1 MCSNRS
7 GRRLLSFGAL
17 SLLGLLFLGA
27 CGKQG
32 NPLPPLRY
40 IPARTQ
46 DFAGIQQGTQ
56 LRFTFTYP
64 KSTAAGLALAGLS
77 GLEIWAVERPVG
89 SDGLAPKLDPRELV
103 AAARV
108 WKKLSTVELAAVTA
122 GDRVLLDVPLP
133 ETGKAYYLAA
143 RTLGPQGDL
152 SEYSNLVILVPKQP
166 PAPPEKV
173 TLTERA
179 DGVLAEWTWTAPP
192 APAAETPAETAATA
206 APAGTEPPA
215 AGAAVAEVK
224 KPGQIAGFNVYRRSS
239 RDKGY
244 GPPIH
249 ASSPEEKTYL
259 DTEAKFGERY
269 IYAVTTVLQRDP
281 MVESAIQ
288 TEQEVQYLDRFA
300 PSPAR
305 ELVALA
311 EPTQVRL
318 IWRASEAAEA
328 TGYNV
333 YRQTGRGEF
342 AKLTSAPIPDLA
354 FTDTG
359 VAAGKV
365 YTYRVTALD
374 AAGNESEPAETQA
387 HP

>member
-1 MCSNRS
+1 MCSNRP
-7 GRRLLSFGAL
+7 GRRLLPLGAL

-40 IPARTQ
+40 VPARTQ
-46 DFAGIQQGTQ
+46 DFAGIQQGAQ

-133 ETGKAYYLAA
+133 ETGKAYYFAA

-152 SEYSNLVILVPKQP
+152 SEYSNLVILLPRQP

-173 TLTERA
+173 ILTERA

-192 APAAETPAETAATA
+192 APEAPAAPEKPAA
-206 APAGTEPPA
+206 APAGTEAPA
-215 AGAAVAEVK
+215 ATVAEVK

-281 MVESAIQ
+281 VVESAIQ
-288 TEQEVQYLDRFA
+288 TEQEVQYLDRFP

-311 EPTQVRL
+311 EPSQVRL

-333 YRQTGRGEF
+333 YRQTGRGEL
-342 AKLTSAPIPDLA
+342 AKLTAAPIPDLA
-354 FTDTG
+354 FTDTA
-359 VAAGKV
+359 VAAGSV